1 MNRKEFLKSSLLLG
15 GLGLAGSAILIE
27 SCNKS
32 SNTTTAAQG
41 PSANFTLDLS
51 QAANASLKTIGGSMA
66 SNGVVV
72 ICTAAN
78 TYTALAQACTHQG
91 CAMSYVSGSNQM
103 VCPCHGGSFDIN
115 GNVVAGPPP
124 APIKK
129 YTVSKSGNILTI
141 TG

>member
-27 SCNKS
+27 SCSKS
-32 SNTTTAAQG
+32 SNSTTAAQG
-41 PSANFTLDLS
+41 PTVNFTLDLS
-51 QAANASLKTIGGSMA
+51 QAANAALKTVGGSLA
-66 SNGVVV
+66 SNSVVV

-91 CAMSYVSGSNQM
+91 CPLSYSNNQM
-103 VCPCHGGSFDIN
+103 VCPCHGGTFDMN

-129 YTVSKSGNILTI
+129 YTVSKSGNILTVV
-141 TG
+141 G